1 MGEVNM
7 PELLVHIEGNIKKYI
22 VNYKVGSEIGI
33 STGRLIRKVFDT
45 IEDAEV
51 FMEITKK
58 KGSVIF
64 AHLLK

>member
-1 MGEVNM
+1 M
-7 PELLVHIEGNIKKYI
+7 PELLVRTEGNTKKYI

-33 STGRLIRKVFDT
+33 SNGRLIREVFDT
-45 IEDAEV
+45 LEDAEV
-51 FMEITKK
+51 FMEITKN

>member
-1 MGEVNM
+1 V
-7 PELLVHIEGNIKKYI
+7 GNIKKYI
-22 VNYKVGSEIGI
+22 VNYKVGREIGI
-33 STGRLIRKVFDT
+33 SNGRLIREVFDT
-45 IEDAEV
+45 REDAEF